1 MSAWGAF
8 APQQDVQPAVAKAPP
23 QSSDL
28 AETGSNE
35 TILGPP
41 AAIADRTAIRTDRLA
56 CPPFVRI
63 PLQGLSQIVHAAA
76 FPHFTDTNT
85 RALAHTPDIG
95 PDPDREEFAPDSPL
109 EGGVSS
115 ELVSEIGLFQRDS
128 GR

>member
-1 MSAWGAF
+1 M
-8 APQQDVQPAVAKAPP
+8 PAV
-23 QSSDL
+23 
-28 AETGSNE
+28 
-35 TILGPP
+35 
-41 AAIADRTAIRTDRLA
+41 R
-56 CPPFVRI
+56 RI

-76 FPHFTDTNT
+76 FPHFTDTTT

-95 PDPDREEFAPDSPL
+95 PDPDWEEFAPDSPL